1 MSTGNRTYRDA
12 ANLTNEFLYSHLY
25 DPTTGHLCD
34 NFKLTTCIRSSDT
47 YTYDMGLYLEGLS
60 VLANKTSN
68 QALIDR

>member
-1 MSTGNRTYRDA
+1 MSTSNQTYHDA

-25 DPTTGHLCD
+25 DQTTVHLCD
-34 NFKLTTCIRSSDT
+34 SFNLTTCIRWSDK

-60 VLANKTSN
+60 VLANKTSD